1 MIETPTYGS
10 VFNQTVI
17 NSLIKLQN
25 IPVLPMSICVKG
37 SSVTADNILIYS
49 GLSENEIYENEIENY
64 FNENYYNEN
73 YYNENYYNKNDY
85 NENDHNENDQNEND
99 HNENDQNENDQNGN
113 DHNENDQNE
122 NDHNENDYIEND
134 YIENDYIENDY
145 IENDTNENNNKYEK
159 NKLDLD
165 IEKVKEE
172 VPQINSEKC
181 LARLKNKCYK
191 VALPLDQRTYYLEI
205 YGYDKFKRIQAKK
218 REFLANRI
226 YANLIYLLLLA
237 DHIDGKACG
246 TVVGDMKA
254 LLHRDMLENDKT
266 TQGIVKDTKEL
277 FVSEVFDP
285 GIDKNLKN
293 ELFVSEVFDPG
304 GKIN

>member
-1 MIETPTYGS
+1 M
-10 VFNQTVI
+10 
-17 NSLIKLQN
+17 
-25 IPVLPMSICVKG
+25 
-37 SSVTADNILIYS
+37 
-49 GLSENEIYENEIENY
+49 
-64 FNENYYNEN
+64 
-73 YYNENYYNKNDY
+73 
-85 NENDHNENDQNEND
+85 
-99 HNENDQNENDQNGN
+99 
-113 DHNENDQNE
+113 
-122 NDHNENDYIEND
+122 
-134 YIENDYIENDY
+134 
-145 IENDTNENNNKYEK
+145 
-159 NKLDLD
+159 
-165 IEKVKEE
+165 KEE

-218 REFLANRI
+218 REFLADRI

-277 FVSEVFDP
+277 FVPEVFDPGIDKNSKKELFVSEVFDP
-285 GIDKNLKN
+285 GIDKNSKK

>member
-1 MIETPTYGS
+1 MGGS

-25 IPVLPMSICVKG
+25 IPILPMSICVKG

-64 FNENYYNEN
+64 YNENYYNEN
-73 YYNENYYNKNDY
+73 YYNENDYNKNDY
-85 NENDHNENDQNEND
+85 NENDHNENDYNEND
-99 HNENDQNENDQNGN
+99 Y
-113 DHNENDQNE
+113 NE
-122 NDHNENDYIEND
+122 NDHNENDYNEND
-134 YIENDYIENDY
+134 YKENDK
-145 IENDTNENNNKYEK
+145 NENNNKYEK

-172 VPQINSEKC
+172 VPKINSEKC

-218 REFLANRI
+218 RQFLANRI

-277 FVSEVFDP
+277 FVPEVFDP

>member
-1 MIETPTYGS
+1 MG
-10 VFNQTVI
+10 TVI

-25 IPVLPMSICVKG
+25 IPVLPMSICEKG

-64 FNENYYNEN
+64 FNENYYHEY
-73 YYNENYYNKNDY
+73 YYNENYYNK
-85 NENDHNENDQNEND
+85 NDHNENDQNEND
-99 HNENDQNENDQNGN
+99 HNEND
-113 DHNENDQNE
+113 HNENG
-122 NDHNENDYIEND
+122 YIKND

-191 VALPLDQRTYYLEI
+191 VALPLDQRSYYLEI
-205 YGYDKFKRIQAKK
+205 YGYDKFKKIQAKK
-218 REFLANRI
+218 NQFLANRI

-254 LLHRDMLENDKT
+254 LL
-266 TQGIVKDTKEL
+266 
-277 FVSEVFDP
+277 
-285 GIDKNLKN
+285 
-293 ELFVSEVFDPG
+293 
-304 GKIN
+304 